1 VTALDRRHF
10 IRLAAGGAAA
20 VATASALPLSGI
32 LKWIGVGELRF
43 RAVAGLP
50 RHPLPTYASFVVE
63 GTVDLDRGTGSIVK
77 KLYAGSPE
85 SMSTI
90 LFPGTARTISVTG
103 VEESGG
109 TIRIAGMVDGIEGLA
124 PREKRT
130 VAITIDRAGKTAQ
143 ADFMGTPVALRL
155 E

>member
-1 VTALDRRHF
+1 MSHRTPTTWLASPMSGSPTKERRGIVTALDRRHF

-50 RHPLPTYASFVVE
+50 RHPLPTYASLVVE

-85 SMSTI
+85 
-90 LFPGTARTISVTG
+90 
-103 VEESGG
+103 
-109 TIRIAGMVDGIEGLA
+109 
-124 PREKRT
+124 
-130 VAITIDRAGKTAQ
+130 
-143 ADFMGTPVALRL
+143 
-155 E
+155 